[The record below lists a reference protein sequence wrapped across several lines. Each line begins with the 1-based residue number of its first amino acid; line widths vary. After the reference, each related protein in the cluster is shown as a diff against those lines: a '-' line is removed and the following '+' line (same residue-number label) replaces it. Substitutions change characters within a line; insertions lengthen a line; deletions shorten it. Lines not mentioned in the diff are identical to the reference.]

1 MAHILHLIS
10 AARPNFMKVAPVY
23 HSLRTENWCEP
34 IIVHT
39 GQHYDAN
46 MSDSFFS
53 DLKLPYPDFNL
64 GVGSGSH
71 AEQTGSIMIKYEKL
85 LLEQLPSAVIVVG
98 DVNSTM
104 ACALAAKKLC
114 IPVAHLEAGL
124 RSCDRTMPEEINRI
138 VTDSISDILWTP
150 SPDGDANL
158 LKEGIPRERITR
170 VGNIMIDSY
179 NMLRT
184 QIETSE
190 TRVEFGL
197 EKKSYGIVTLHRPSN
212 VDEITTLVPLLKTLK
227 KCASQLR
234 LLFPLHPRTKRKL
247 EEHNLLKE
255 LYSHPSI
262 ITCPPLNYI
271 RFMALVREAKLIITD
286 SGGLQEETT
295 YLNIPCITLRKN
307 TERPITISDGTNCL
321 ANIKTIEK
329 HVNQVLKGDW
339 KRGVCPELWDGNTAM
354 RVVADLKARLL

>member
-1 MAHILHLIS
+1 M
-10 AARPNFMKVAPVY
+10 
-23 HSLRTENWCEP
+23 
-34 IIVHT
+34 
-39 GQHYDAN
+39 
-46 MSDSFFS
+46 
-53 DLKLPYPDFNL
+53 
-64 GVGSGSH
+64 
-71 AEQTGSIMIKYEKL
+71 TGSL
-85 LLEQLPSAVIVVG
+85 SRPSSNTSV
-98 DVNSTM
+98 

-150 SPDGDANL
+150 SHDGDANL
-158 LKEGIPRERITR
+158 LKEGIPSERITR

-247 EEHNLLKE
+247 EEQYDGE
-255 LYSHPSI
+255 LNMNRNEWGFP
-262 ITCPPLNYI
+262 
-271 RFMALVREAKLIITD
+271 K
-286 SGGLQEETT
+286 
-295 YLNIPCITLRKN
+295 K
-307 TERPITISDGTNCL
+307 
-321 ANIKTIEK
+321 
-329 HVNQVLKGDW
+329 
-339 KRGVCPELWDGNTAM
+339 
-354 RVVADLKARLL
+354 